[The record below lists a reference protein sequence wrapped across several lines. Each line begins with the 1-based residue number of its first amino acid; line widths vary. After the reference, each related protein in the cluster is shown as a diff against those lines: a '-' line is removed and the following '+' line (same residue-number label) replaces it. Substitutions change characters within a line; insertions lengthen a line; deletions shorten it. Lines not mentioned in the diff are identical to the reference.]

1 MGRFKR
7 FECRLVQRQQPR
19 RRSDVGGTV
28 EEIVVMSDMI
38 TLIQQSRVRQ
48 LLFGGGI
55 FVAVVLSPIL
65 FSPSGTISLSTAEA
79 LSEQCQGARDST
91 NILTRQRSIQNLCT
105 INDLTPECTADP
117 TQCTEE
123 ELSILALRSAWC
135 AGPDRCPSGEF
146 EELQKRFGCR
156 VYKVP
161 VHAGL
166 TCPNRDGTLGTEG
179 CLYCG
184 PSGSAADW
192 SDSKV
197 KISNQLQNGITFAR
211 KRFHAEKF
219 IAYFQPYTNTYG
231 TVQRLKRFWDEA
243 LEVKDVI
250 GLSVGTRPDCLPDE
264 VLDLIQSY
272 KQSLPYLC
280 LEVGLQS
287 AHDRTLQGI
296 HRGHDFACFKDT
308 VLRAQERG
316 IPICVHIMLGLPG
329 ESVEEMME
337 TVRIL
342 LDMGIEGIKLH
353 HLHILR
359 GSPWEQDYQQGKIRL
374 FDMEEYVRLVCNI
387 LGLISGR
394 MVIHRFMGETPARL
408 LVAPA
413 WTQRKGDVLEAISR
427 ELSSHAI

>member
-1 MGRFKR
+1 MNGAV
-7 FECRLVQRQQPR
+7 FESQMKVR
-19 RRSDVGGTV
+19 
-28 EEIVVMSDMI
+28 
-38 TLIQQSRVRQ
+38 TL
-48 LLFGGGI
+48 GK
-55 FVAVVLSPIL
+55 
-65 FSPSGTISLSTAEA
+65 
-79 LSEQCQGARDST
+79 
-91 NILTRQRSIQNLCT
+91 
-105 INDLTPECTADP
+105 
-117 TQCTEE
+117 
-123 ELSILALRSAWC
+123 
-135 AGPDRCPSGEF
+135 
-146 EELQKRFGCR
+146 ELQKRFGCR
-156 VYKVP
+156 VHKVP

-166 TCPNRDGTLGTEG
+166 TCPNRDGSLGTGG

-192 SDSKV
+192 SDPKV
-197 KISNQLQNGITFAR
+197 KVSDQLQNGITYAR
-211 KRFHAEKF
+211 KRFHAAKF

-231 TVQRLKRFWDEA
+231 TVQRLKRSWNEA
-243 LEVKDVI
+243 VEVKDVI
-250 GLSVGTRPDCLPDE
+250 GLSVGTRPDCLPNE

-272 KQSLPYLC
+272 QQSLPYLC

-287 AHDRTLQGI
+287 AHDRTLQRI
-296 HRGHDFACFKDT
+296 HRGHDFACFEDA
-308 VLRAQERG
+308 VSRAQDRG

-342 LDMGIEGIKLH
+342 LDMGIEGIKFH

-374 FDMEEYVRLVCNI
+374 FDMEEYVRLVCDI

-413 WTQRKGDVLEAISR
+413 WTQRKGDVLKAISR